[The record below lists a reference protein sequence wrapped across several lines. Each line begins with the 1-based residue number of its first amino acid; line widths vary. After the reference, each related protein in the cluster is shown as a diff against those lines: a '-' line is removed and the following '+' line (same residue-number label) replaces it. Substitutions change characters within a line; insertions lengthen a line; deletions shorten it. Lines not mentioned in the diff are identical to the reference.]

1 MKTDFPNITI
11 LGGGLLVA
19 AGTALLPLLTGHSV
33 LEHAAF
39 DRDLPLLGGVKT
51 TTALSFDIGV
61 YLVVVGLV
69 LMAYEAFGD
78 DVAPDDAHVP
88 PMDAVRDAPGRA
100 TEGVGS

>member
-1 MKTDFPNITI
+1 MRSSFRLRPWTI

-19 AGTALLPLLTGHSV
+19 ALTALTPIVLGTSV

-39 DRDLPLLGGVKT
+39 EESLPLIGTVKT
-51 TTALSFDIGV
+51 TTALIFDIGV

-78 DVAPDDAHVP
+78 DVAPDEVPVDAH
-88 PMDAVRDAPGRA
+88 AEAA
-100 TEGVGS
+100 S